1 MLLATKDCDGALRA
15 LSERLWSVQTDLDKV
30 THERENLKAKLR
42 ERKKEKHKCAVQES
56 IIALEHLLSV
66 AKTHLSQNESR
77 DEEYA
82 PTWATTSKD
91 NLASKL
97 STSKKKASAI
107 RSLEAVP
114 EESCARSVQVHAF
127 RTPQTTEHGDC
138 VQFDMRTERVLAY
151 AALTSDRF
159 EDAPELDDITAINPS
174 LPHNDSDYHRV
185 TLGVPAS
192 SCLLRPTSP
201 KVDAFADMSE
211 IRREKYYSS
220 FECLLCFQYFETRP
234 SLFKHI
240 SNSHTLSEQASLQQQ
255 NPQQYHQH
263 RKSRVQRTCNICGI
277 ICPTPYALNTH
288 LRVHTREKPFVCHIC
303 NTAFTQKGN
312 LKTHI
317 TNHFRGSK
325 EAGARS
331 SFASAL
337 PEGFTSSAP
346 AAESGNSI
354 EIGISAGSEYC
365 GTC

>member
-1 MLLATKDCDGALRA
+1 MDI
-15 LSERLWSVQTDLDKV
+15 
-30 THERENLKAKLR
+30 NL
-42 ERKKEKHKCAVQES
+42 
-56 IIALEHLLSV
+56 I
-66 AKTHLSQNESR
+66 T
-77 DEEYA
+77 
-82 PTWATTSKD
+82 
-91 NLASKL
+91 
-97 STSKKKASAI
+97 
-107 RSLEAVP
+107 
-114 EESCARSVQVHAF
+114 
-127 RTPQTTEHGDC
+127 
-138 VQFDMRTERVLAY
+138 
-151 AALTSDRF
+151 
-159 EDAPELDDITAINPS
+159 DAPELDDITAINPS

-365 GTC
+365 GTCGASAIRGVCPKC